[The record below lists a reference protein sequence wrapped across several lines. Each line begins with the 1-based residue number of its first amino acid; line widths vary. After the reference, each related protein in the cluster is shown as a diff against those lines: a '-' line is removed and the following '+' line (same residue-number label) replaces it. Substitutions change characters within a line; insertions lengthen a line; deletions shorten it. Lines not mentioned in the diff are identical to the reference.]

1 MMMQD
6 PAEQTEAETQYWESR
21 CEMEQDVQKLVTR
34 IKRGADGEQ
43 ELDLIQCKALKELM
57 DLLDYHMRQHLHY
70 RTQYDNANGKI
81 LDMELD
87 RKAALR

>member
-1 MMMQD
+1 M
-6 PAEQTEAETQYWESR
+6 EA
-21 CEMEQDVQKLVTR
+21 DVPKLVAR
-34 IKRGADGEQ
+34 IHRGADGEQ
-43 ELDLIQCKALKELM
+43 ELDLVQCRALNELM
-57 DLLDYHMRQHLHY
+57 DMLDYHMRQHLHY